1 MDEASDREMG
11 RELEAVV
18 RQHARVVY
26 QSACQLLR
34 NKLGAEDATR
44 ATLLRVWR
52 YRKRR
57 REARDLK
64 AWLARVAWRAAL
76 DRRKNVAEI
85 SLADAAEAVFKLYAA
100 GESAEKIAGDK
111 QMAVLLDQLIA
122 TLPGKLRDPMLLS
135 LDQELTQAEI
145 GRVLN
150 IPESSV
156 RTRLFRARQ
165 MLRQKI
171 SSILEGKNAR
181 RGPKPEKIR
190 RRIARRRAP
199 QPSRRGAGGRP

>member
-1 MDEASDREMG
+1 MNVEWQAILSDASAMDDASDQELG
-11 RELEAVV
+11 HELEAVV
-18 RQHARVVY
+18 RQHARFVY
-26 QSACQLLR
+26 QVAYLLLR
-34 NKLGAEDATR
+34 NHHDAEDSTQE
-44 ATLLRVWR
+44 TFMRVWR
-52 YRKRR
+52 YRKRLP
-57 REARDLK
+57 EARDLK
-64 AWLARVAWRAAL
+64 AWLARIAWRVAL
-76 DRRKNVAEI
+76 DRRKNTAEI

-100 GESAEKIAGDK
+100 GESAEKIAGAK

-165 MLRQKI
+165 MLRQKL

-181 RGPKPEKIR
+181 R
-190 RRIARRRAP
+190 
-199 QPSRRGAGGRP
+199 

>member
-1 MDEASDREMG
+1 MNVEWQAILSDASAMDDASDQELG
-11 RELEAVV
+11 HELEAVV
-18 RQHARVVY
+18 RQHARFVY
-26 QSACQLLR
+26 QVAYLLLR
-34 NKLGAEDATR
+34 NHHDAEDSTQE
-44 ATLLRVWR
+44 TFMRVWR
-52 YRKRR
+52 YRKRLP
-57 REARDLK
+57 EARDLK
-64 AWLARVAWRAAL
+64 AWLARIAWRVAL
-76 DRRKNVAEI
+76 DRRKNTAEI

-100 GESAEKIAGDK
+100 GESAEKIAGAK

-122 TLPGKLRDPMLLS
+122 TLPGKLRAPMLLS

-165 MLRQKI
+165 MLRQKL

-181 RGPKPEKIR
+181 R
-190 RRIARRRAP
+190 
-199 QPSRRGAGGRP
+199 

>member
-1 MDEASDREMG
+1 MNVEWQAILSDASAMDDASDQELSH
-11 RELEAVV
+11 ELEAVV
-18 RQHARVVY
+18 RQHARLVY
-26 QSACQLLR
+26 QVAYLLLR
-34 NKLGAEDATR
+34 NHHDAEDATQE
-44 ATLLRVWR
+44 TFLRVWR
-52 YRKRR
+52 YRKRLP
-57 REARDLK
+57 EARDLK
-64 AWLARVAWRAAL
+64 AWLARIAWRVAL
-76 DRRKNVAEI
+76 DPRKNAAEI

-100 GESAEKIAGDK
+100 GESAEKIAGAK

-122 TLPGKLRDPMLLS
+122 TLPGKLRHPMLLS

-165 MLRQKI
+165 MLRQKL

-181 RGPKPEKIR
+181 R
-190 RRIARRRAP
+190 
-199 QPSRRGAGGRP
+199 

>member
-1 MDEASDREMG
+1 MNVEWQAILSDVSAMDDASDQELG
-11 RELEAVV
+11 HELEAIV
-18 RQHARVVY
+18 RQHARLVY
-26 QSACQLLR
+26 QVAYLLLR
-34 NKLGAEDATR
+34 NHHDAEDATQE
-44 ATLLRVWR
+44 TFMRVWR
-52 YRKRR
+52 YRKRLP
-57 REARDLK
+57 EARDLK
-64 AWLARVAWRAAL
+64 AWLARIAWRVAL
-76 DRRKNVAEI
+76 DRRKKSAEI

-100 GESAEKIAGDK
+100 GESAEKIAGAK

-135 LDQELTQAEI
+135 LDQELTQVEI

-165 MLRQKI
+165 MLRQKL

-181 RGPKPEKIR
+181 R
-190 RRIARRRAP
+190 
-199 QPSRRGAGGRP
+199 

>member
-1 MDEASDREMG
+1 MNVEWQAILNDASAMDEASDRELG

-18 RQHARVVY
+18 RQHARFVY
-26 QSACQLLR
+26 QIAYLLLR
-34 NKLGAEDATR
+34 NHHDAEDATQE
-44 ATLLRVWR
+44 TFMRVWR
-52 YRKRR
+52 YRKRLP
-57 REARDLK
+57 EARDLK

-76 DRRKNVAEI
+76 DRRKKVSEI
-85 SLADAAEAVFKLYAA
+85 SLTDAAEAVFKLYAA

-165 MLRQKI
+165 MLRQKL

-181 RGPKPEKIR
+181 R
-190 RRIARRRAP
+190 
-199 QPSRRGAGGRP
+199 

>member
-1 MDEASDREMG
+1 MNVEWQAILSDASAMDDASDQELG
-11 RELEAVV
+11 HELEAVV
-18 RQHARVVY
+18 RQHARFVY
-26 QSACQLLR
+26 QVAYLLLR
-34 NKLGAEDATR
+34 NHHDAEDSTQE
-44 ATLLRVWR
+44 TFMRVWR
-52 YRKRR
+52 YRKRLP
-57 REARDLK
+57 EARDLK
-64 AWLARVAWRAAL
+64 AWLARIAWRVAL
-76 DRRKNVAEI
+76 DRRKNSAEI
-85 SLADAAEAVFKLYAA
+85 SLDDAAEAVFKLYAA
-100 GESAEKIAGDK
+100 GESAEKIAGAK

-165 MLRQKI
+165 MLRQKL

-181 RGPKPEKIR
+181 R
-190 RRIARRRAP
+190 
-199 QPSRRGAGGRP
+199 

>member
-1 MDEASDREMG
+1 MNVEWQAILSDASAMDDASDQELSH
-11 RELEAVV
+11 ELEAVV
-18 RQHARVVY
+18 RQHARFVY
-26 QSACQLLR
+26 QVAYLLLR
-34 NKLGAEDATR
+34 NHHDAEDSTQE
-44 ATLLRVWR
+44 TFMRVWR
-52 YRKRR
+52 YRKRLP
-57 REARDLK
+57 EARDLK
-64 AWLARVAWRAAL
+64 AWLARIAWRVAL
-76 DRRKNVAEI
+76 DRRKKSAEI
-85 SLADAAEAVFKLYAA
+85 SLADAADAVFKLYAV
-100 GESAEKIAGDK
+100 GESAEKIAGAK

-165 MLRQKI
+165 MLRQKL

-181 RGPKPEKIR
+181 R
-190 RRIARRRAP
+190 
-199 QPSRRGAGGRP
+199 

>member
-1 MDEASDREMG
+1 MNVEWQAILSDASAMDDASDQELG
-11 RELEAVV
+11 HELEAVV
-18 RQHARVVY
+18 RQHARFVY
-26 QSACQLLR
+26 QVAYLLLR
-34 NKLGAEDATR
+34 NHHDAEDSTQE
-44 ATLLRVWR
+44 TFMRVWR
-52 YRKRR
+52 YRKHLP
-57 REARDLK
+57 EARDLK
-64 AWLARVAWRAAL
+64 AWLARIAWRVAL
-76 DRRKNVAEI
+76 DRRKNSAEI

-100 GESAEKIAGDK
+100 GESAEKIAGAK
-111 QMAVLLDQLIA
+111 QMAVLLNQLIA

-165 MLRQKI
+165 MIRQKL

-181 RGPKPEKIR
+181 R
-190 RRIARRRAP
+190 
-199 QPSRRGAGGRP
+199 

>member
-1 MDEASDREMG
+1 MLQGELMNIEWQAILNNASAMDEASDRELG

-18 RQHARVVY
+18 RQHARFIY
-26 QSACQLLR
+26 QIAYLLLR
-34 NKLGAEDATR
+34 NHHDAEDATQE
-44 ATLLRVWR
+44 TFMRVWR
-52 YRKRR
+52 YRKRLP
-57 REARDLK
+57 EARDLK

-76 DRRKNVAEI
+76 DRRKNVSEI
-85 SLADAAEAVFKLYAA
+85 SLTDAAESVFKLYAA

-165 MLRQKI
+165 MLRQKL

-181 RGPKPEKIR
+181 R
-190 RRIARRRAP
+190 
-199 QPSRRGAGGRP
+199 

>member
-1 MDEASDREMG
+1 MNVEWQAILSDASAMDDASDQELG
-11 RELEAVV
+11 HELEALV
-18 RQHARVVY
+18 RQHARFVY
-26 QSACQLLR
+26 QVAYLLLR
-34 NKLGAEDATR
+34 NHHDAEDSTQE
-44 ATLLRVWR
+44 TFMRVWR
-52 YRKRR
+52 YRKRLP
-57 REARDLK
+57 EARDLK
-64 AWLARVAWRAAL
+64 AWLARIAWRVAL
-76 DRRKNVAEI
+76 DRRKNSAEI

-100 GESAEKIAGDK
+100 GESAEKIAGAK

-135 LDQELTQAEI
+135 LDQELTQADI

-165 MLRQKI
+165 MLRQKL

-181 RGPKPEKIR
+181 R
-190 RRIARRRAP
+190 
-199 QPSRRGAGGRP
+199 

>member
-1 MDEASDREMG
+1 MNVEWLAILSDASAMDDASDQELG
-11 RELEAVV
+11 HELEALV
-18 RQHARVVY
+18 RQHAKFVY
-26 QSACQLLR
+26 QVAYLLLR
-34 NKLGAEDATR
+34 NHHDAEDSTQE
-44 ATLLRVWR
+44 TFMRVWR
-52 YRKRR
+52 YRKRLP
-57 REARDLK
+57 EARDLK
-64 AWLARVAWRAAL
+64 AWLARIAWRVAL
-76 DRRKNVAEI
+76 DRRKKAAEI

-100 GESAEKIAGDK
+100 GESAEKIAGAK

-165 MLRQKI
+165 MLRQKL

-181 RGPKPEKIR
+181 R
-190 RRIARRRAP
+190 
-199 QPSRRGAGGRP
+199 

>member
-1 MDEASDREMG
+1 MNVEWQAILSDASAMDDASDQELG
-11 RELEAVV
+11 HELEAVV
-18 RQHARVVY
+18 RQHARFVY
-26 QSACQLLR
+26 QVAYLLLR
-34 NKLGAEDATR
+34 NHHDAEDSTQE
-44 ATLLRVWR
+44 TFMRVWR
-52 YRKRR
+52 YRKRLP
-57 REARDLK
+57 EARDLK
-64 AWLARVAWRAAL
+64 AWLARIAWRVAL
-76 DRRKNVAEI
+76 DRRKNSAEI

-100 GESAEKIAGDK
+100 GESAEKIAGAK

-122 TLPGKLRDPMLLS
+122 TLPGKLRDPMFLS

-165 MLRQKI
+165 MLRQKL

-181 RGPKPEKIR
+181 R
-190 RRIARRRAP
+190 
-199 QPSRRGAGGRP
+199 

>member
-1 MDEASDREMG
+1 MNVEWQAILSDASAMDETSDRELG

-18 RQHARVVY
+18 RQHARFVY
-26 QSACQLLR
+26 QIAYLLLR
-34 NKLGAEDATR
+34 NHHDAEDATQE
-44 ATLLRVWR
+44 TFMRVWR
-52 YRKRR
+52 YRKRLP
-57 REARDLK
+57 EARDLK

-76 DRRKNVAEI
+76 DRRKNVSEI
-85 SLADAAEAVFKLYAA
+85 SLTDAAEAVFKLYAS

-111 QMAVLLDQLIA
+111 QMAVLLDQLIS

-150 IPESSV
+150 IPEGSV

-165 MLRQKI
+165 MLRQKL

-181 RGPKPEKIR
+181 R
-190 RRIARRRAP
+190 
-199 QPSRRGAGGRP
+199 

>member
-1 MDEASDREMG
+1 MNVEWQAILSDASAMDDASDQELSH
-11 RELEAVV
+11 ELEAVV
-18 RQHARVVY
+18 RQHARFVY
-26 QSACQLLR
+26 QVAYLLLR
-34 NKLGAEDATR
+34 NHHDAEDSTQE
-44 ATLLRVWR
+44 TFMRVWR
-52 YRKRR
+52 YRKRLP
-57 REARDLK
+57 EARDLK
-64 AWLARVAWRAAL
+64 AWLARIAWRVAL
-76 DRRKNVAEI
+76 DRRKNSAEI
-85 SLADAAEAVFKLYAA
+85 SLADAAEAVFKLYDA
-100 GESAEKIAGDK
+100 GESAEKIAGAK

-165 MLRQKI
+165 MLRQKL

-181 RGPKPEKIR
+181 R
-190 RRIARRRAP
+190 
-199 QPSRRGAGGRP
+199 